1 MWCQTQLNYSTPCV
15 VWGYKK
21 SSFQHRLLYTCIEV
35 CLFAWSTYIKLLSLL
50 FFLSSWLNFIF
61 LFFFFLILVST
72 TGTQYPSQFRFLI
85 PLAFYNHTFNSPVY
99 LLLPSGISL
108 TKTLLTKSLLK
119 VYAALC
125 WPLLTAQVSL
135 ETLTLSVSSCSQL
148 KSQKKTFCI

>member
-50 FFLSSWLNFIF
+50 FFCPLDWF
-61 LFFFFLILVST
+61 FFFFLILVST

-99 LLLPSGISL
+99 LFLPSGISL